1 MAPIEPCP
9 PESPMRSAVLTA
21 LIIATALFMENMD
34 GTVIST
40 SLPAIARDLHQDPIV
55 LKLALTSYMLT
66 LAVFIPASGWIADRF
81 GARTVFCSAIVV
93 FTVGSILCGA
103 SNSLE
108 TLIAARVFQGLGG
121 AMMVPVGRLVLL
133 RSVQKTDLVNALAY
147 LTVPALIGPVAG
159 PPLGGFITTYFSWRW
174 IFWIN
179 VPIGILGVALALRF
193 IANLREEEVPRF
205 DFKGFV
211 LSGAGLLGLICGL
224 SLIGRGMAP
233 YWTIAVVIGLSAAML
248 AAYARHADG
257 NEDAILDLKLLRIP
271 TFFSGV
277 VGGLIFRI
285 GIGAMPFL
293 LPLLLQLGFGL
304 TPFESGSLTFATA
317 AGALLMK
324 FSASTAL
331 RWFGFRRTLIVNGL
345 ISGAFMASYAL
356 FTPSTPH
363 WMILLTLLTGGF
375 FRSLEFTALNAIS
388 YADIDSPRMSR
399 ATSFAS
405 VSQQMSGALGVAVAA
420 VCIQLIQ
427 VALGD
432 EALIAR
438 DLSIAF
444 LMVAAISSLST
455 LIFARLPPE
464 AGAAVSGKGRAPSQE
479 SAAAVAE

>member
-1 MAPIEPCP
+1 
-9 PESPMRSAVLTA
+9 MRSAVLTA

-93 FTVGSILCGA
+93 FTLGSILCGA
-103 SNSLE
+103 SNSLG

-133 RSVQKTDLVNALAY
+133 RSVQKSDLVNALAY

-159 PPLGGFITTYFSWRW
+159 PPLGGFITTYFQWRW

-179 VPIGILGVALALRF
+179 VPIGILGVALSLKF
-193 IANLREEEVPRF
+193 IANLREEAVPRF
-205 DFKGFV
+205 DFRGFV
-211 LSGAGLLGLICGL
+211 LSGLGLLGLISGL

-233 YWTIAVVIGLSAAML
+233 FWTIAILIGVSAALL
-248 AAYARHADG
+248 AAYVAHARGDD
-257 NEDAILDLKLLRIP
+257 NAILDLKLLRIP

-277 VGGLIFRI
+277 AGGLIFRV

-324 FSASTAL
+324 FTASTAL

-345 ISGAFMASYAL
+345 ISGAFLAACAL

-388 YADIDSPRMSR
+388 YADIEPPQMSR

-405 VSQQMSGALGVAVAA
+405 VSQQMSGALGVAIAA
-420 VCIQLIQ
+420 ICIQIIQ
-427 VALGD
+427 LGFGDGALMT
-432 EALIAR
+432 R

-444 LMVAAISSLST
+444 VLVAAISSLSV
-455 LIFARLPPE
+455 LVFLRLAPD
-464 AGAAVSGKGRAPSQE
+464 AGAAVSGKLVATSEE
-479 SAAAVAE
+479 SAPAAAE

>member
-21 LIIATALFMENMD
+21 FIIATALFMENMD

-40 SLPAIARDLHQDPIV
+40 SLPAIALDLHQDPIV

-93 FTVGSILCGA
+93 FTLGSILCGA
-103 SNSLE
+103 SNSLG

-133 RSVQKTDLVNALAY
+133 RSVEKSDLVNALAY

-159 PPLGGFITTYFSWRW
+159 PPLGGFITTYFHWRW

-179 VPIGILGVALALRF
+179 VPIGVLGVLLSLKF

-205 DFKGFV
+205 DFKGFI
-211 LSGAGLLGLICGL
+211 LSGLGLLGLISGL

-233 YWTIAVVIGLSAAML
+233 AWEVAAQIVISLALL
-248 AAYARHADG
+248 AAYVRHADG
-257 NEDAILDLKLLRIP
+257 NEDAILDLKLLKIP
-271 TFFSGV
+271 TFFAGV
-277 VGGLIFRI
+277 IGGLIFRT
-285 GIGAMPFL
+285 GIGALPFL
-293 LPLLLQLGFGL
+293 LPLLLQIGFGL

-317 AGALLMK
+317 
-324 FSASTAL
+324 
-331 RWFGFRRTLIVNGL
+331 L
-345 ISGAFMASYAL
+345 ISGAFMAAYAL

-363 WMILLTLLTGGF
+363 WLIFLALLAGGF

-388 YADIDSPRMSR
+388 YADIDPPRMSR

-405 VSQQMSGALGVAVAA
+405 VSQQMSGAVGVAVAA
-420 VCIQLIQ
+420 ICIQVIQ
-427 VALGD
+427 VGFGDQALY
-432 EALIAR
+432 AR
-438 DLSIAF
+438 DLSTAF
-444 LMVAAISSLST
+444 LAVAIISSLST
-455 LIFARLPPE
+455 LVFVTLKPD
-464 AGAAVSGKGRAPSQE
+464 AGAALAGREPSPE
-479 SAAAVAE
+479 DGAAAAAE